1 MSFTKIISL
10 TPIPGEILAKNEY
23 NNLSFR
29 EIGRMESS
37 DLSRDTSGTRAFSQ
51 FLVEL
56 ADKIPS
62 HVLPNISLLMAH
74 LDGEVQS
81 FHSIHLVSI
90 IPIDDFK

>member
-1 MSFTKIISL
+1 
-10 TPIPGEILAKNEY
+10 
-23 NNLSFR
+23 
-29 EIGRMESS
+29 MESS

-74 LDGEVQS
+74 LDGEVSS
-81 FHSIHLVSI
+81 FHSINLVSI
-90 IPIDDFK
+90 ISIDEFILARSNVFGIFWFLNPRVIMQQYKSIFVEKI